1 MDLALVGLVAPDIEN
16 RSLDVLAR
24 AVRDAKMSVSIVPYS
39 GWPDLQR
46 AIGDVL
52 HLDPKICGVSLQ
64 TSESALAVLSFTRL
78 LRGRGYQGRIV
89 CGGHFATLNAE
100 DILAAPTGVDVVVR
114 FAGEEALVGM
124 LRRPNDE
131 AYLST
136 LPGVMYRSRMGG
148 IRTGA
153 PARIQTSN
161 LLSKKKTERALPL
174 HLGFP
179 AADVV
184 FSQGC
189 EAHCSYCC
197 IAGKGDLARSET
209 TRVGSA
215 RSSPVHSRASIDD
228 IADELST
235 LFHEH
240 GARIFNFMDD
250 NILPLAPDDVA
261 GWANELRSALERR
274 RVRQV
279 AFSIQV
285 RGDAIHEKSARALA
299 KLGIVRAYVGVD
311 GYSTSQLKEL
321 GRSSP
326 PDAGRGATA
335 RLWEQGIYTVVNSL
349 LIGPTIQ
356 FESVMN
362 EIEGFEQIG
371 PAPIHLLPIEARA
384 GSAYFRRAQSLG
396 LLEGGFMMWQYRF
409 LDERTQRMGQMMMG
423 FPTRLEERSVPI
435 GLYDLGYNL
444 GVARRLV
451 EGIDLSHLTMTYE
464 EIARDWNQDQ
474 NRLLRAAADAAQS
487 ADSSATKVFIASQL
501 ECVTAHDRA
510 LLDRCDQA
518 IHEVERAVARFLRGP
533 VRAHSRGKI
542 LGAVALSM
550 SLAGCVTP
558 SAHPDGGA
566 SEDAGWD
573 GGEDAG
579 WDGGEDAGTTADGG
593 PCQITDAG
601 TFYDPRNGQLA
612 HCIGFCRGLYVTFDS
627 SGFAVSFSTSP
638 DGGTLPDGG
647 IQDCLQAYF
656 SRCPYPSYAGTTQHF
671 NSHCWLA

>member
-1 MDLALVGLVAPDIEN
+1 MKMDLALVGLVAPDIEN

-24 AVRDAKMSVSIVPYS
+24 AVREAKMSVSIVPYS
-39 GWPDLQR
+39 GWRDLQR

-52 HLDPKICGVSLQ
+52 DLDPKVCGVSLQ

-78 LRGRGYQGRIV
+78 LRARGYQGRIV

-100 DILAAPTGVDVVVR
+100 EILAAPTGVNVVVR
-114 FAGEEALVGM
+114 FAGEEALIGL

-131 AYLST
+131 AYFST
-136 LPGVMYRSRMGG
+136 LPGVVYRSSTGE

-161 LLSKKKTERALPL
+161 LLSKKKTERSLPL

-197 IAGKGDLARSET
+197 IAGKGDLARTEIA
-209 TRVGSA
+209 RAGGA
-215 RSSPVHSRASIDD
+215 RSSPVHGRHSIDE
-228 IADELST
+228 IADELSM

-261 GWANELRSALERR
+261 AWANELRSALQRR
-274 RVRQV
+274 RVGQV

-285 RGDAIHEKSARALA
+285 RADAIHQENARALA
-299 KLGIVRAYVGVD
+299 GLGIVRAYVGVD
-311 GYSTSQLKEL
+311 GYSTSQLTEL
-321 GRSSP
+321 GRCSP
-326 PDAGRGATA
+326 PEAGSTATA
-335 RLWEQGIYTVVNSL
+335 HLWECGIYTVVNSL
-349 LIGPTIQ
+349 LIGPTIR
-356 FESVMN
+356 FESVLD
-362 EIEGFEQIG
+362 EIDGFEQIG

-396 LLEGGFMMWQYRF
+396 LIEGGFMMWQYRF
-409 LDERTQRMGQMMMG
+409 LDRRTQRMGQMMMG
-423 FPTRLEERSVPI
+423 FPTRLAERSVPI

-451 EGIDLSHLTMTYE
+451 EGLDLSPLSRAYE
-464 EIARDWNQDQ
+464 DIARAWNQDQ
-474 NRLLRAAADAAQS
+474 NLLLRAAADAAQS
-487 ADSSATKVFIASQL
+487 ADPAATEAFIASRL
-501 ECVTAHDRA
+501 ERVTAHDRA
-510 LLDRCDQA
+510 LLNRCDEA
-518 IHEVERAVARFLRGP
+518 IDEVERMVARFRRGP

-550 SLAGCVTP
+550 SLAGCATSSGP
-558 SAHPDGGA
+558 SEPVANGSPGQDAGFDGGQ
-566 SEDAGWD
+566 DAGMQ
-573 GGEDAG
+573 
-579 WDGGEDAGTTADGG
+579 DAGTRCDSQLFQLVDGG
-593 PCQITDAG
+593 QL
-601 TFYDPRNGQLA
+601 YDRRLYT
-612 HCIGFCRGLYVTFDS
+612 CIGCWRSLNVTFDD
-627 SGFAVSFSTSP
+627 SGVAVAFSFPP
-638 DGGTLPDGG
+638 DGGTLDGG
-647 IQDCLQAYF
+647 IQDCLEAYF
-656 SRCPYPSYAGTTQHF
+656 APCRYPSYSGTTQSF
-671 NSHCWLA
+671 FSHCWIA